1 MEEGTLKLLNLS
13 SLHNWFY
20 SAGERPRCVFFLIHS
35 GALIDIPNSQSE
47 RSSVQSPGLDGGKGG
62 GWGLQNNAVFHC

>member
-1 MEEGTLKLLNLS
+1 MV
-13 SLHNWFY
+13 
-20 SAGERPRCVFFLIHS
+20 CVFLIHS

-47 RSSVQSPGLDGGKGG
+47 RSSVQSPGLGGGKGG

>member
-1 MEEGTLKLLNLS
+1 M
-13 SLHNWFY
+13 
-20 SAGERPRCVFFLIHS
+20 CVFLIHS

-47 RSSVQSPGLDGGKGG
+47 RSSMQSPGLDGGKGD